1 MKSIK
6 NMAYDINPLD
16 EDSIAEGMRYLAA
29 VDVDVANAL
38 VTYGPPSPRL
48 RPEGFETFLSIIVSQ
63 QLSTNVARAIMGRV
77 VDLLPEVSAD
87 ALMLTEDIALR
98 EAGLSYRK
106 IEYAKSLAAA
116 IQSGHFDVNGLKT
129 MSNEEA
135 IKEIT
140 ALRGFGRWSAEIYLM
155 ISLQRK
161 DIFPADDLALLVSLG
176 RLKQLKDKPTPK
188 QARDLTAHW
197 APWRSIG
204 SLFLWHF
211 YQGAPT

>member
-1 MKSIK
+1 
-6 NMAYDINPLD
+6 MAYDINPID

-38 VTYGPPSPRL
+38 VAYGPPSPRL

-211 YQGAPT
+211 YHGAPT

>member
-1 MKSIK
+1 VKSIK
-6 NMAYDINPLD
+6 NMAYDINPID

-38 VTYGPPSPRL
+38 VAYGPPSPRL

-211 YQGAPT
+211 YHGAPT

>member
-6 NMAYDINPLD
+6 ELAYCVDPID
-16 EDSIAEGMRYLAA
+16 EDAIAEGMRYLAA

-38 VTYGPPSPRL
+38 VAYGPPPPRL
-48 RPEGFETFLSIIVSQ
+48 RPEGFETFLSIIISQ
-63 QLSTNVARAIMGRV
+63 QISTKVARAIMGRV

-87 ALMLTEDIALR
+87 ALMATEDIALR

-106 IEYAKSLAAA
+106 IEYAKSLAVA
-116 IQSGHFDVNGLKT
+116 IQSGHFDVSGLKT
-129 MSNEEA
+129 KSDEKA
-135 IKEIT
+135 ITEIT

-155 ISLQRK
+155 FSLQRK

-188 QARDLTAHW
+188 QARDLIAHW
-197 APWRSIG
+197 APWRTVG

-211 YQGAPT
+211 YHGAPT

>member
-1 MKSIK
+1 
-6 NMAYDINPLD
+6 MAYDINPLD

-38 VTYGPPSPRL
+38 VAYGPPSPRL

-211 YQGAPT
+211 YHGAPT

>member
-1 MKSIK
+1 M
-6 NMAYDINPLD
+6 NELAYCINPID
-16 EDSIAEGMRYLAA
+16 EDTIAEGMRYLAA

-38 VTYGPPSPRL
+38 ITYGPPPPRL

-63 QLSTNVARAIMGRV
+63 QISTNVARTIMGRV

-87 ALMLTEDIALR
+87 ALMVTEDIALR
-98 EAGLSYRK
+98 KAGLSYRK

-116 IQSGHFDVNGLKT
+116 IQSGYFDISGLKT
-129 MSNEEA
+129 MSNEKA

-155 ISLQRK
+155 FSLQRK
-161 DIFPADDLALLVSLG
+161 DIFPVDDLALLVSLG

-188 QARDLTAHW
+188 QARDLLAHW
-197 APWRSIG
+197 APWRSVG
-204 SLFLWHF
+204 ALFLWHF
-211 YQGAPT
+211 YHGVPT

>member
-38 VTYGPPSPRL
+38 VAYGPPSPRL

-63 QLSTNVARAIMGRV
+63 QLSTHVARAIMGRV

>member
-1 MKSIK
+1 
-6 NMAYDINPLD
+6 MAYDINPID

-211 YQGAPT
+211 YHGAPT